1 MLIQARLQHEP
12 PILLLRQ
19 RRKLGRRAVV
29 SGLVGALGLD
39 AGKREKVASYYHEL
53 EVGLLDPAG
62 VSGAVWQALNDLYSA
77 NVEALAR
84 IRERYAEPSQAV
96 YLRAEDTVHQAMA
109 IVPPPAE
116 PGTRSTVSLQ
126 AAIKRARWACLWQTP
141 TRIHA
146 LTPSARGTSTIFAGA
161 ALPVPVKEIAEDLL
175 GLRVEESASMD
186 CSGMLLPTER
196 RILLNAAEA
205 MHEDVPIR
213 RQRFT
218 IAHEIGHWVCHCLE
232 GAATGAAP
240 SYCRPV
246 DMTDAADRALEREA
260 NVFAAELLMPES
272 AIRASWQET
281 HDAEQVASLLDV
293 SQTRCALASLQLR
306 APRGSALV
314 TEQPNTFGLED
325 PAESSDTSEEEA
337 RELVL
342 RAKEGDVE
350 AAYAVLGRQVAVDV
364 WVAILDQLAR
374 DPGPVDLEIVAHRTL
389 RRTPAVVAAVLAL
402 ARSAG
407 SPTAAFLAR
416 VVAEGRSEE
425 KLRADAEALNAELV
439 ARFDVEELLA
449 GDNVHGALY
458 ALLARPLAEQAAV
471 VADLASDE
479 AASRSVLDAARS
491 EYERLQEVARD
502 SRWRSGSYRHALR
515 HALADLALISGAGG
529 RLEDQAFRL
538 LQLRTEEPTANA
550 ELLRYLSP
558 ELRARYLDWS
568 LDRSSAESS
577 PARALFAIGQL
588 SVYPEAVE
596 RRVLE
601 RLLGGKD
608 SQVPA
613 AAAASLVAT
622 DPSDG
627 SNDREIAEILRAA
640 EPSTSGELIAALA
653 ASASQRLRIDL
664 WPASLDSQVASAL
677 PSNGRGCEQLAV
689 NLQASTDPEVRLRLL
704 RILVEAGDTG
714 EAVTRT
720 IATAVVDRPQSALS
734 IDELAV
740 LVDVDWLRAGVWE
753 ILDTIPGPV
762 RVECL
767 PRLFG
772 ADPRPAVWEQLGR
785 LHARLDPYARQE
797 LETLVLEAIADSRLE
812 AQPVSSAASA
822 EFVGSL
828 EREAHERAQ
837 RAAAELERLR
847 ALIALGDRAAEVEL
861 QESLRPLIERAVE
874 RSTGNDRLGRDYAKL
889 VGESE
894 PIASLT
900 HEPGAALDDSE
911 LAALS
916 SSLEAV
922 GINLTVEG
930 ATVSA
935 RASGELTT
943 QELIRAFALVDQRVG
958 RAPAGARR
966 DTALA
971 ASSAIAAEAAR
982 RDAAQ
987 EILDSLF
994 ERGPLFQAAIALS
1007 PDARTA
1013 ILSAAL
1019 ASGFEPPVGWRD
1031 HPNLGDWLVQ
1041 ATDGPSTASVAPSG
1055 GSALLALQEIEHER
1069 RGAEARLQEGR
1080 TAARHAFVAGA
1091 ATALDDLEQAADTY
1105 TQLWLGLGRLGIRR
1119 VAALGQI
1126 VAAEELDAVRHELI
1140 GDAAATTYVVR
1151 SGGVEIEGEIV
1162 RRARLEGVS

>member
-1 MLIQARLQHEP
+1 
-12 PILLLRQ
+12 
-19 RRKLGRRAVV
+19 
-29 SGLVGALGLD
+29 
-39 AGKREKVASYYHEL
+39 
-53 EVGLLDPAG
+53 
-62 VSGAVWQALNDLYSA
+62 
-77 NVEALAR
+77 
-84 IRERYAEPSQAV
+84 
-96 YLRAEDTVHQAMA
+96 
-109 IVPPPAE
+109 
-116 PGTRSTVSLQ
+116 
-126 AAIKRARWACLWQTP
+126 
-141 TRIHA
+141 
-146 LTPSARGTSTIFAGA
+146 
-161 ALPVPVKEIAEDLL
+161 
-175 GLRVEESASMD
+175 
-186 CSGMLLPTER
+186 
-196 RILLNAAEA
+196 
-205 MHEDVPIR
+205 
-213 RQRFT
+213 
-218 IAHEIGHWVCHCLE
+218 
-232 GAATGAAP
+232 
-240 SYCRPV
+240 
-246 DMTDAADRALEREA
+246 
-260 NVFAAELLMPES
+260 
-272 AIRASWQET
+272 
-281 HDAEQVASLLDV
+281 
-293 SQTRCALASLQLR
+293 
-306 APRGSALV
+306 
-314 TEQPNTFGLED
+314 LED
-325 PAESSDTSEEEA
+325 PADPSDTSEEEA

-364 WVAILDQLAR
+364 WVAILHQLAR
-374 DPGPVDLEIVAHRTL
+374 DPGTVDLEIVAHRTL
-389 RRTPAVVAAVLAL
+389 RRTPAVVIAVLAL

-416 VVAEGRSEE
+416 VVAESRSEE
-425 KLRADAEALNAELV
+425 KLHADAEALNAELV

-449 GDNVHGALY
+449 GDDVHGALY
-458 ALLARPLAEQAAV
+458 ALLARTLADQAAV

-479 AASRSVLDAARS
+479 AASRSLLDTARS

-515 HALADLALISGAGG
+515 HALADLALVSGAGG

-538 LQLRTEEPTANA
+538 LQLRTEEPAANA

-588 SVYPEAVE
+588 SVYPDAVE

-608 SQVPA
+608 TRVAA

-622 DPSDG
+622 DPTDG

-640 EPSTSGELIAALA
+640 EPSTSDELIAALA
-653 ASASQRLRIDL
+653 ARAPGRLRIDL
-664 WPASLDSQVASAL
+664 WPASLDANVARAL
-677 PSNGRGCEQLAV
+677 PSSERGSERLARA
-689 NLQASTDPEVRLRLL
+689 LQESTDPEVRLRLL
-704 RILVEAGDTG
+704 RILIEAGDPG

-720 IATAVVDRPQSALS
+720 IAAAVVDRPQGARS

-740 LVDVDWLRAGVWE
+740 AVEVDWLRAGVWA
-753 ILDTIPGPV
+753 ILDTIPRLA

-767 PRLFG
+767 SRLLG
-772 ADPRPAVWEQLGR
+772 ADPHPAVWEQLSR
-785 LHARLDPYARQE
+785 LHSRLDPHTQQD
-797 LETLVLEAIADSRLE
+797 LETLVLDAIADGQLE
-812 AQPVSSAASA
+812 ARFASSAASA

-828 EREAHERAQ
+828 EREAQQRVQ

-874 RSTGNDRLGRDYAKL
+874 RSTGNDRLRRDYSQLGGA
-889 VGESE
+889 SE
-894 PIASLT
+894 PVESLT
-900 HEPGAALDDSE
+900 REGAGSALDDSE
-911 LAALS
+911 LVALS
-916 SSLEAV
+916 NSLDAV

-935 RASGELTT
+935 RASVELTT
-943 QELIRAFALVDQRVG
+943 QQLIRALALVDQRVG
-958 RAPAGARR
+958 RTPAGARR

-971 ASSAIAAEAAR
+971 AQSAIAAEAAQR
-982 RDAAQ
+982 GAAQ

-1013 ILSAAL
+1013 ILIAAL
-1019 ASGFEPPVGWRD
+1019 ASGFEPPVEWREHQVLGGWLAD
-1031 HPNLGDWLVQ
+1031 
-1041 ATDGPSTASVAPSG
+1041 ATDGPVLAPASVAPTG
-1055 GSALLALQEIEHER
+1055 GSALVALQEIERER
-1069 RGAEARLQEGR
+1069 REAEARLQEGR

-1105 TQLWLGLGRLGIRR
+1105 TQLWLGLGRLGIRQ

-1126 VAAEELDAVRHELI
+1126 VAAEELDPARHELI
-1140 GDAAATTYVVR
+1140 GDPAATTYVVR
-1151 SGGVEIEGEIV
+1151 SGGVRIEDDIV